1 MTDEAPQLS
10 DRMTAAFDMAREVHN
25 GQALKE
31 TDLPYLLHLLDAC
44 SIALRHG
51 ADEEVAIATLLHD
64 VVEDGGGERKAD
76 EIGAAFGERVKQI
89 VLDCSDSLV
98 EDPAGKPPWWDRKI
112 QYLDHLHLATE
123 DTAMVSAAD
132 KLSNA
137 RSIVADVTE
146 HGDAF
151 WKRFTTGRVGSLWY
165 YRRIA
170 EILPS
175 RLPETDRAQRLG
187 RSLEAAVADMF
198 KLVSVDQ
205 AKADWH
211 AAFAEEQR
219 VRESLG

>member
-1 MTDEAPQLS
+1 MTDNVPQLS
-10 DRMTAAFDMAREVHN
+10 DRMTAAFEMARDVHN
-25 GQALKE
+25 GQLLKGSQ
-31 TDLPYLLHLLDAC
+31 LPYLLHLLDAC

-51 ADEEVAIATLLHD
+51 ADEDLAIAALLHD
-64 VVEDGGGERKAD
+64 VVEDGGGEAKAD

-89 VLDCSDSLV
+89 VVDCSDSLV
-98 EDPAGKPPWWDRKI
+98 EDSEDKKPWWDRKI
-112 QYLDHLHLATE
+112 QYLDHLHVASE
-123 DTAMVSAAD
+123 DTAMVSTAD

-137 RSIVADVTE
+137 RSIVVDVAE
-146 HGDAF
+146 HGDEF
-151 WKRFTTGRVGSLWY
+151 WTRFKTGRVGSLWY

-170 EILPS
+170 EVLPG

-187 RSLEAAVADMF
+187 RSLQDAVADMF

-219 VRESLG
+219 VRESHG